1 MWPEIR
7 SKLPVALFLVGLFPG
22 QTLAC
27 AAYDAVVAAVE
38 ADDRAEVTRL
48 HDVLAADETCDAAIR
63 DWAGV
68 YLARQHVREGLDTA
82 RTHEARRAALQ
93 AALSLETHWR
103 TLSELGRLEWS
114 EKNYAEAADFL
125 RRALTEIAE
134 GNQDHEAQP
143 ADITALRNLY
153 TDALALSGEA
163 VASADAASELFRT
176 DYRGFMVEETPLPI
190 TFHYDSTEFDA
201 QGRRYARQLRDHL
214 LTHNPPRIELDGHTD
229 PRGGETYNLE
239 LSVARAE
246 TVRRFLL
253 EGGYAGE
260 IAVRGFGESRIP
272 PPPEGV
278 VAGSEEHHR
287 IARRVVFRG
296 S

>member
-7 SKLPVALFLVGLFPG
+7 SKLPVALFLVGLCPG
-22 QTLAC
+22 QALAC

-48 HDVLAADETCDAAIR
+48 HDVLAADETCDAAIH
-63 DWAGV
+63 DWAGI
-68 YLARQHVREGLDTA
+68 YLARQHLRDGLDSGLA
-82 RTHEARRAALQ
+82 PEARRAALQ

-134 GNQDHEAQP
+134 GNPEHEAKP

-153 TDALALSGEA
+153 TDALALSGDT
-163 VASADAASELFRT
+163 VASADAGSELFRT
-176 DYRGFMVEETPLPI
+176 SYRGFTVEETPLPI
-190 TFHYDSTEFDA
+190 TFRYDSTEFDA
-201 QGRRYARQLRDHL
+201 QGRRYAQQLRDHV

-246 TVRRFLL
+246 TVRQFLL
-253 EGGYAGE
+253 EGGYGGE
-260 IAVRGFGESRIP
+260 IVVRGFGESKVP

-278 VAGSEEHHR
+278 IAGSEEHYR
-287 IARRVVFRG
+287 IARRVIFRG

>member
-1 MWPEIR
+1 MWPRIR
-7 SKLPVALFLVGLFPG
+7 SKLPVALFLVGLCPG
-22 QTLAC
+22 QALAC

-48 HDVLAADETCDAAIR
+48 YDVLGADESCDAAIR

-68 YLARQHVREGLDTA
+68 YLARQHLREGLDA
-82 RTHEARRAALQ
+82 ERAPEARRAALQ

-103 TLSELGRLEWS
+103 TLSELGRLEWA
-114 EKNYAEAADFL
+114 EKNYPGAAALL

-134 GNQDHEAQP
+134 GNQDHEAKP
-143 ADITALRNLY
+143 ADITALRTLY
-153 TDALALSGEA
+153 TDSLALSGETL
-163 VASADAASELFRT
+163 ASADAASELFRT
-176 DYRGFMVEETPLPI
+176 SYRGFKVEETPLPI

-201 QGRRYARQLRDHL
+201 QGRRYAQQLRDHL

-246 TVRRFLL
+246 AVRRFVT
-253 EGGYAGE
+253 EGGYDGE
-260 IAVRGFGESRIP
+260 IAVRGFGESKVP